1 MIKSDFGK
9 IEITGLKPV
18 IMVEF
23 LELLRCLRKVLGE
36 DIYNRVLQDAN
47 EPKQFES
54 DSETSKD
61 YEKERMK
68 EILEAILNGM
78 EEK

>member
-18 IMVEF
+18 IMEEI
-23 LELLRCLRKVLGE
+23 LELIRCIRKVLAE

-68 EILEAILNGM
+68 EILEAILKGM

>member
-36 DIYNRVLQDAN
+36 DIYNCVLQNAN

-68 EILEAILNGM
+68 EILEAILKRM

>member
-23 LELLRCLRKVLGE
+23 LELLRCLRKDLGE

-68 EILEAILNGM
+68 EILEAILKGM